1 MLRSA
6 GLTWVRDKSEK
17 FERTLI
23 LGNFNLSGFG
33 PLEDRARRFCFYTDQ
48 EPEST
53 FKSLK
58 MGITIPLKVF
68 NEKGNK
74 RQTGD
79 WICRRKEAMMMR
91 RRKSSQTDL
100 IDSCPGNESVLKDL
114 KLLSWLMEMCVYV
127 CDCVHVSGQLEPC
140 GSPHSRKPAVPE
152 GAQMWADVSTPAA
165 VLPRHRRRFL
175 PFTSRPPN

>member
-1 MLRSA
+1 
-6 GLTWVRDKSEK
+6 
-17 FERTLI
+17 
-23 LGNFNLSGFG
+23 
-33 PLEDRARRFCFYTDQ
+33 
-48 EPEST
+48 
-53 FKSLK
+53 
-58 MGITIPLKVF
+58 
-68 NEKGNK
+68 
-74 RQTGD
+74 
-79 WICRRKEAMMMR
+79 MMMR

-127 CDCVHVSGQLEPC
+127 CDCVHVSAQLEPC

-165 VLPRHRRRFL
+165 VLLRHRRRFS